1 MPCHAVYPDNVC
13 GLSDSTTLLIGA
25 HGFVGRHLCEAA
37 TSAGL
42 DVLTTD
48 RAGSRGFRCDLLDP
62 ASVEEC
68 VVAARPAHVIN
79 MAGAASVAASWEDPA
94 GAFAINARGVL
105 HLLEAVARHASK
117 AHVLCVS
124 SAEVYGEPSEER
136 LPFTED
142 QPPAPVTPY
151 GESKVEMEGFCGR
164 FAHSHGLKIAVMRA
178 FNQIGPGQSPAF
190 AASGFARQI
199 AAAEAAAAD
208 RVELA
213 VGNLTAA
220 RDFTDVRDTAR
231 AFLDVSHKEL
241 TGTYN
246 LCSGKATKLEDLVA
260 AMAKATPLPVEI
272 VPDPSLAR
280 PADPSTVYGDPARL
294 REATG
299 WEPRIPLARTVAD
312 LLDWWRGE
320 LGGVPS
326 ISSP

>member
-1 MPCHAVYPDNVC
+1 MRFTRITSAA
-13 GLSDSTTLLIGA
+13 LSDSTMLLIGA
-25 HGFVGRHLCEAA
+25 HGFVGHHLCEAA

-42 DVLTTD
+42 AVLTAD
-48 RAGSRGFRCDLLDP
+48 RGGSRGPRCDLLDP

-68 VVAARPAHVIN
+68 VATTRPARIVN
-79 MAGAASVAASWEDPA
+79 MAGAASVAASWEDPT
-94 GAFAINARGVL
+94 GVFAINATGVL
-105 HLLEAVARHASK
+105 HLLEAVARHAPK
-117 AHVLCVS
+117 AHVLCSS
-124 SAEVYGEPSEER
+124 SAEVYGEPSADR
-136 LPFTED
+136 LPFAED

-151 GESKVEMEGFCGR
+151 GASKVAMEALCGQYAR
-164 FAHSHGLKIAVMRA
+164 GRGLKVAAVRA
-178 FNQIGPGQSPAF
+178 FNQIGSGQSPTF

-199 AAAEAAAAD
+199 AAAEAAGAD

-213 VGNLTAA
+213 VGNLAAA

-231 AFLDVSHKEL
+231 AFLDISRKEL

-246 LCSGKATKLEDLVA
+246 LCSGKATKLEDLVT
-260 AMAKATPLPVEI
+260 AMAEATPLPVEI

-299 WEPRIPLARTVAD
+299 WEPRIPLVRAVAD
-312 LLDWWRGE
+312 LLDWWRAE
-320 LGGVPS
+320 LAGAPS